1 MWCRCRHR
9 WIRVLGT
16 GRRADCPSRPPLFT
30 GLTALTRLI
39 VRSGHPWRTRSGRRS
54 RRRRR
59 GRRRH
64 GGGLG
69 RPVVGADTGV
79 RLARV
84 LHVHPRQRPRRR
96 CLTGQQGGQAADDTE
111 VRGGRPANRQGGD
124 HHGGA
129 HPVGTAG
136 VRVVRRM
143 LIRVDRRER
152 RGVVAGGVC
161 AAIGRICGTPAGA
174 GGPAQVIAQRAPGRA
189 QLAMN
194 RTPYV
199 HDRWS
204 FRWGSERELLRRG
217 AAGLWQGEEVEPEN
231 WLTVQEVAER
241 LDLPVTKVHQMIRDG
256 ALLAVRRDGAQRVP
270 AELIANRTVL
280 KHLPGV
286 ITLLR
291 DAGYN
296 DEEALRWLYESDD
309 TLPGIPAAALA
320 GGNAT
325 EVKRRAQALGF

>member
-1 MWCRCRHR
+1 
-9 WIRVLGT
+9 
-16 GRRADCPSRPPLFT
+16 
-30 GLTALTRLI
+30 
-39 VRSGHPWRTRSGRRS
+39 
-54 RRRRR
+54 
-59 GRRRH
+59 
-64 GGGLG
+64 
-69 RPVVGADTGV
+69 
-79 RLARV
+79 
-84 LHVHPRQRPRRR
+84 
-96 CLTGQQGGQAADDTE
+96 
-111 VRGGRPANRQGGD
+111 
-124 HHGGA
+124 
-129 HPVGTAG
+129 
-136 VRVVRRM
+136 
-143 LIRVDRRER
+143 
-152 RGVVAGGVC
+152 
-161 AAIGRICGTPAGA
+161 
-174 GGPAQVIAQRAPGRA
+174 
-189 QLAMN
+189 
-194 RTPYV
+194 
-199 HDRWS
+199 
-204 FRWGSERELLRRG
+204 
-217 AAGLWQGEEVEPEN
+217 VEPEN